1 MRILLFAALMQ
12 LDDCKNTKKNMH
24 RKIKRT
30 LKPDDNEMKYGNEH
44 SREILMR
51 IVTMYEQQSR
61 VCK

>member
-1 MRILLFAALMQ
+1 
-12 LDDCKNTKKNMH
+12 MH
-24 RKIKRT
+24 RKNKNERT

-44 SREILMR
+44 STEILMR